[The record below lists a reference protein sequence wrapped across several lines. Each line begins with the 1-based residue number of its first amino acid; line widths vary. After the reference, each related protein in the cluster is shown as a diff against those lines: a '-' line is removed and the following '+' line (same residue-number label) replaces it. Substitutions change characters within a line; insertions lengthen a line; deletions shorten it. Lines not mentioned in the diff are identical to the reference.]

1 MRVGVDLV
9 DARLRPVVLNSGR
22 LRRARSGAGGN
33 DGRAGLVPNGLAFFL
48 AVGRERLNVAGRPA
62 LAFLSAGHF
71 LSRIY
76 GQYSVGGRS
85 VGG

>member
-1 MRVGVDLV
+1 VDS
-9 DARLRPVVLNSGR
+9 RLRPVVLNSRR
-22 LRRARSGAGGN
+22 LRREWVETAGERGSSRSG
-33 DGRAGLVPNGLAFFL
+33 LVFFL
-48 AVGRERLNVAGRPA
+48 AVRRERLNVAGRPA
-62 LAFLSAGHF
+62 LAFLSAGRF

>member
-1 MRVGVDLV
+1 MDLVDGVDLV
-9 DARLRPVVLNSGR
+9 EAGR
-22 LRRARSGAGGN
+22 GG
-33 DGRAGLVPNGLAFFL
+33 LSNGLAFFL
-48 AVGRERLNVAGRPA
+48 AAGRERLNVAGRPA
-62 LAFLSAGHF
+62 LAFLNAGRF

>member
-1 MRVGVDLV
+1 
-9 DARLRPVVLNSGR
+9 
-22 LRRARSGAGGN
+22 
-33 DGRAGLVPNGLAFFL
+33 
-48 AVGRERLNVAGRPA
+48 VGRERLNVAGRPA
-62 LAFLSAGHF
+62 LAFLSAGRF